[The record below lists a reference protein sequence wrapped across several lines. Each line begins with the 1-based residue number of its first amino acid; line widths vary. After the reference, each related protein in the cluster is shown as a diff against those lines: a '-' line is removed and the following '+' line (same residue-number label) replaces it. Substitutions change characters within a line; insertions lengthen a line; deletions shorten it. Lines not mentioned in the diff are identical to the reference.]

1 MQFCV
6 FKIFWSILM
15 NPFIVTAKSIFKKT
29 EFHFTI
35 SNRFGSHM
43 QTPLQNCSPG
53 TNEKIY
59 NEVMLN
65 GGHINQNMQQFM
77 EKDRCV
83 ARFFAIVD
91 DLITPQFERRPFI
104 IMYPTYMNVQFES
117 TIFKIS

>member
-1 MQFCV
+1 MILI
-6 FKIFWSILM
+6 KNRYYESIGAPQDMSLVEEVPTD
-15 NPFIVTAKSIFKKT
+15 NFSETSKGKKKT
-29 EFHFTI
+29 KARPE
-35 SNRFGSHM
+35 R
-43 QTPLQNCSPG
+43 

-104 IMYPTYMNVQFES
+104 IMYWHINSKCKGYQQKKNLGN
-117 TIFKIS
+117 